1 MFASF
6 SLVMDLTCRSLR
18 SLLRLG
24 LATAALLW
32 PCIGLGE
39 QVAVRHT
46 EGLVHGFLAL
56 RTLDGTTI
64 ADGDL
69 IQVARGD
76 RVTSRL
82 VFRFKDGSIHDE
94 TAIFSQ
100 RQQFRLVSDHLVQKG
115 PTFPRPLD
123 MSVDARTGRV
133 TVRYADEHGEQK
145 VADERLDLPPDLA
158 NGMILTLLKNVR
170 PEAPPP
176 AVSFVAATP
185 KPRLVKLAIAS
196 AGQEPFSTGGA
207 ARKAT
212 HYVVKV
218 DIGGIAGLLAPLL
231 GKQPPDSHVWIL
243 GGEAPAFVKS
253 EGPLYLGGPSW
264 RIELVS
270 PAWPK
275 AN

>member
-1 MFASF
+1 
-6 SLVMDLTCRSLR
+6 MDLTCRSLR